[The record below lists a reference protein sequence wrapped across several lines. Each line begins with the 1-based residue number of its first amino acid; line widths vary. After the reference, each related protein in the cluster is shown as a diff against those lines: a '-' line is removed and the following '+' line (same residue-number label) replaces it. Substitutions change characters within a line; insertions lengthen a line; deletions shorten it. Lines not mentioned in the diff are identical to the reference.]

1 VRQGAQTSAPTS
13 NTTRLLYSLELCVA
27 RPLDEHLGL
36 NTSYSYAIR
45 KGGNRPHGMNEAE
58 VTATVTADSIYG
70 AMHGMESFAQLAF
83 AGSVP
88 SANVTVR
95 DGPDFPWCG
104 LMLDV
109 ERRLSPVPLLE
120 NMLDTMV
127 RPSSTCCTCTPP
139 TTAAGPSSRCST
151 PASPTHSGP
160 ASALAAQIRLAFTRK
175 VSPEFTHNLHAS
187 QTSTTPH
194 FQASATAAH

>member
-1 VRQGAQTSAPTS
+1 VWPIPPFIDLGSATPVAASPRFAITVEGSSCSLLLCDAITRHASIVRQGAQTSAPTS

-95 DGPDFPWCG
+95 D
-104 LMLDV
+104 
-109 ERRLSPVPLLE
+109 
-120 NMLDTMV
+120 
-127 RPSSTCCTCTPP
+127 
-139 TTAAGPSSRCST
+139 
-151 PASPTHSGP
+151 
-160 ASALAAQIRLAFTRK
+160 
-175 VSPEFTHNLHAS
+175 
-187 QTSTTPH
+187 
-194 FQASATAAH
+194 